1 MPDLISE
8 NVVVIGGVVYFV
20 LVAFVAVRIILDT
33 QDSQKTASYLL
44 IIIFLPILGMVSCF
58 YLMAQE
64 THLVWMRFLIWLV
77 IGLCIYFTYG
87 YQNSRLAKNT
97 VAGSGS

>member
-1 MPDLISE
+1 MSFIKKWSL
-8 NVVVIGGVVYFV
+8 
-20 LVAFVAVRIILDT
+20 
-33 QDSQKTASYLL
+33 
-44 IIIFLPILGMVSCF
+44 LPILGMVSCF

-64 THLVWMRFLIWLV
+64 THTVWMRFLIWLV

-97 VAGSGS
+97 VAGASAPQG